1 VERWSVEAWNF
12 RGGENVLNAEA
23 AEKLRRAFKTIGS
36 AIMIKIMIHGSGGE
50 AGYRGQAIES

>member
-1 VERWSVEAWNF
+1 MKAWNF

-23 AEKLRRAFKTIGS
+23 AEKLRRAFEITAS
-36 AIMIKIMIHGSGGE
+36 AIMIKIMIHGSRGE